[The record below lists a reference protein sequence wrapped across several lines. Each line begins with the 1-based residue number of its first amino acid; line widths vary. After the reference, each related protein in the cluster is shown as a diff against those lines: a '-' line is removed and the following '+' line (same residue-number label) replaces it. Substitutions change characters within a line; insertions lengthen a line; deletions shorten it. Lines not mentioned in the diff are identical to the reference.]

1 MKITK
6 ANVSKLVC
14 PPGKGEVAFSDD
26 EIDGL
31 LLRARASGA
40 RSWYY
45 RYRDSYGRSRRL
57 KLGDAKGV
65 APEEARDLARAA
77 ALEVAGGKS
86 PVETRKAARHAQTC
100 KELFDLYLAQA
111 HIAQRKTT
119 LAATQ
124 RHLNRNAAPLANEP
138 VVAITRSVLR
148 AFRDKLV
155 ETTGSVQTNRT
166 LATLS
171 ACWGWALRNGVIPE
185 GDNPASYIDKFPEQK
200 RERVLS
206 MEELRAIWRAT
217 SGGSKHDRLVRFL
230 MLTTAR
236 RAEGGGMTWS
246 ELSGDLWVVPSH
258 RMKGGVSHEVVLP
271 PLALQQ
277 LPSRG
282 KHPFVFGIDTPFS
295 GWSGA
300 KARLNKSLGF
310 SDWGLHDFRRTFS
323 TEMNSR
329 ELAQPHIV
337 EETLSH
343 VGAKAGVAGVYNT
356 ASYRSQKKTALLA
369 WSKLLIDEGVINAAS

>member
-6 ANVSKLVC
+6 ANINKLIC
-14 PPGKGEVAFSDD
+14 PLGKDEVAFSDD

-31 LLRARASGA
+31 LLRARNSGA
-40 RSWYY
+40 RAWYY

-57 KLGDAKGV
+57 KLGDAKVV

-77 ALEVAGGKS
+77 AREIAVGNS
-86 PVETRKAARHAQTC
+86 PVEKRKAARHAQSC
-100 KELFDLYLAQA
+100 KELFDLYLAHAQ
-111 HIAQRKTT
+111 IAQRQTT
-119 LAATQ
+119 LEATK

-138 VVAITRSVLR
+138 VVAITRSAIR
-148 AFRDKLV
+148 AFKDKLV
-155 ETTGSVQTNRT
+155 ETTGPVQTNRT

-171 ACWGWALRNGVIPE
+171 ACWSWALRNGVIPE
-185 GDNPASYIDKFPEQK
+185 GDNPASYIDKFPEQP

-206 MEELRAIWRAT
+206 MQELRAIWTAT
-217 SGGSKHDRLVRFL
+217 GGGSKHDRLVRFL
-230 MLTTAR
+230 MLTAAR
-236 RAEGGGMTWS
+236 RAEGGGMAWS

-271 PLALQQ
+271 SIALEH
-277 LPSRG
+277 LPPRDN
-282 KHPFVFGIDTPFS
+282 HPFVFGINTPFS

-300 KARLNKSLGF
+300 KTRLNNALGF

-329 ELAQPHIV
+329 ELAQPHII
-337 EETLSH
+337 EATLAH
-343 VGAKAGVAGVYNT
+343 IGAKSGVAGVYNT
-356 ASYRSQKKTALLA
+356 ASFRPQKKAALLA
-369 WSKLLIDEGVINAAS
+369 WVKLLTDERVINAAS